1 MNENKDLLSITAFC
15 SALVHAVIIL
25 GVGFSMPDIAQV
37 ENTDNQLDVVLVNKS
52 NNEKA
57 EDAKTVS
64 SSDNLGGGS
73 DEREASSPLPYKTV
87 NPSEIQSA
95 KLTANQQQ
103 QTSLSPD
110 QLLTAS
116 NGNVKIQRVENKITK
131 IESKQ
136 KTKGKDKITTTVTTA
151 RERERLI
158 AKLAQEWADYQKRP
172 NKEFLSPSTKS
183 NEAAQYLDTWR
194 KKVEKVG
201 NANYP
206 VKARAEG
213 LSGSL
218 IVSVEIN
225 RNGTIAAV
233 NIDKPSPH
241 KVLNDAALRFV
252 RNAAPYPA
260 FPDEIDPNTDILVI
274 TRAFHFS
281 NNNVTSTDASSYR
294 NR

>member
-1 MNENKDLLSITAFC
+1 MNQNNDLLSITAFC
-15 SALVHAVIIL
+15 SAVVHAVIIL
-25 GVGFSMPDIAQV
+25 GVSFKMPDIAQV
-37 ENTDNQLDVVLVNKS
+37 ENSDNQLDVVLVNKS

-64 SSDNLGGGS
+64 STDNLGGGS
-73 DEREASSPLPYKTV
+73 DEREASSPLPYKMV
-87 NPSEIQSA
+87 NPSEIQSV

-103 QTSLSPD
+103 KTTLSPD
-110 QLLTAS
+110 QLLTGS
-116 NGNVKIQRVENKITK
+116 NSAVKIQRVEKKITK
-131 IESKQ
+131 IESKR
-136 KTKGKDKITTTVTTA
+136 KVKGKDKITTPVMTA
-151 RERERLI
+151 RERERLV

-241 KVLNDAALRFV
+241 KILNDSALRFV

-281 NNNVTSTDASSYR
+281 KNNITSTDASSYR
-294 NR
+294 KR